1 MIVIK
6 RQASCLIAC
15 ILLLIFSVTQFA
27 EALHHHVDEQE
38 HAQVSAIKKH
48 NTSKQG
54 IKLVSAC
61 KLCKD
66 LSHLQLHYFDM
77 GEMAYS
83 YIPAAVLMPVQ
94 PDTAQQLFDTAVNLW
109 TNKGP
114 PSSLS
119 FIALGPA
126 A

>member
-1 MIVIK
+1 MAEFNMIVIK

-38 HAQVSAIKKH
+38 HVQVSAIKKH
-48 NTSKQG
+48 TTSTHG

-66 LSHLQLHYFDM
+66 LTHLQHHYFDN
-77 GEMAYS
+77 S
-83 YIPAAVLMPVQ
+83 VLTYIYVPAMVLIPVQ

-114 PSSLS
+114 PSSL
-119 FIALGPA
+119 FIIS
-126 A
+126 

>member
-27 EALHHHVDEQE
+27 EALHHHVDGQE
-38 HAQVSAIKKH
+38 HAQISAIKK
-48 NTSKQG
+48 NTTSAHS

-61 KLCKD
+61 KFCKD
-66 LSHLQLHYFDM
+66 LSHLQLHYFDTAV
-77 GEMAYS
+77 MAYS
-83 YIPAAVLMPVQ
+83 YIPATVLMPVQ
-94 PDTAQQLFDTAVNLW
+94 PDTAQQLFDTAVHLW

-119 FIALGPA
+119 FIS
-126 A
+126 